1 LKARAISQE
10 ATRKVNI
17 ELPEKGKYIM
27 AVVGIDLGSQNTK
40 AVILEGDEILGGAS
54 METGESAET
63 EARMTVQEALKK
75 TGLKREDLKAA
86 VATGPLSVPV
96 TKAVNITGLTQRSA
110 ASCIALGAYFRFPQA
125 RTVLYVGA
133 DSSMAIRMSADG
145 QVEDSVKNERCA
157 VSSGALLDIVSRM
170 LEIPMED
177 MGELSLKS
185 TNPQTVSSR
194 CVVFAEGEIL
204 SFIHKDPPVP
214 ISDVLAGVN
223 KSIADGLWSMVQKVG
238 VPSELLLC
246 GGVIRN
252 VGIVK
257 AIEAHLG
264 KPALVPK
271 QPQYVRALG
280 AAVFARQLLQQGG
293 V

>member
-1 LKARAISQE
+1 
-10 ATRKVNI
+10 
-17 ELPEKGKYIM
+17 M
-27 AVVGIDLGSQNTK
+27 AVVGIDIGSQNTK
-40 AVILEGDEILGGAS
+40 ALIMEGDEILGGAS
-54 METGESAET
+54 LDTGESAET
-63 EARMTVQEALKK
+63 EARMAVQEALKQ
-75 TGLKREDLKAA
+75 TGLKRGDLKAA

-96 TKAVNITGLTQRSA
+96 TKAVHIAGLEQRSA
-110 ASCIALGAYFRFPQA
+110 ASCIATGAYFRFPQA

-133 DSSMAIRMSADG
+133 DSSMAVRLSAEG

-157 VSSGALLDIVSRM
+157 VSSGALLDIVGRM
-170 LEIPMED
+170 LEIPMAE
-177 MGELSLKS
+177 MGEMSLQS
-185 TNPQTVSSR
+185 TAPQTVSSR

-214 ISDVLAGVN
+214 IPDVLAGVN
-223 KSIADGLWSMVQKVG
+223 QSIANGLWSMVKRVG

-252 VGIVK
+252 AGIVK
-257 AIEAHLG
+257 AIEALLG

-280 AAVFARQLLQQGG
+280 AAVFAGHIAKNGG
-293 V
+293 ASC

>member
-1 LKARAISQE
+1 
-10 ATRKVNI
+10 
-17 ELPEKGKYIM
+17 
-27 AVVGIDLGSQNTK
+27 
-40 AVILEGDEILGGAS
+40 
-54 METGESAET
+54 
-63 EARMTVQEALKK
+63 VQEALKN
-75 TGLKREDLKAA
+75 TGLKREDLKGA

-110 ASCIALGAYFRFPQA
+110 ASCIALGAFFRFPEA

-185 TNPQTVSSR
+185 TSPQTVSSR

-214 ISDVLAGVN
+214 IPDVLAGVN
-223 KSIADGLWSMVQKVG
+223 KSIADGLWSMVKKVG

>member
-1 LKARAISQE
+1 
-10 ATRKVNI
+10 
-17 ELPEKGKYIM
+17 M
-27 AVVGIDLGSQNTK
+27 AVVGIDIGSQNTK
-40 AVILEGDEILGGAS
+40 ALIMEGDQILGGAS
-54 METGESAET
+54 LNTGESAET
-63 EARMTVQEALKK
+63 EARMAVQEALKQV
-75 TGLKREDLKAA
+75 GLKREDLKAA

-96 TKAVNITGLTQRSA
+96 TKAVNIEGLKQRSA
-110 ASCIALGAYFRFPQA
+110 ASCVATGAYFRFPQA

-133 DSSMAIRMSADG
+133 DSSMAVRLSAEG

-170 LEIPMED
+170 LEIPIAE
-177 MGELSLKS
+177 MGELSLQA
-185 TNPQTVSSR
+185 TAPQTVSSR

-214 ISDVLAGVN
+214 IPDVLAGVN
-223 KSIADGLWSMVQKVG
+223 ESIANGLWSMVKRVG

-252 VGIVK
+252 AGIVK

-280 AAVFARQLLQQGG
+280 AAVFARQIEQNGG
-293 V
+293 ASC

>member
-1 LKARAISQE
+1 
-10 ATRKVNI
+10 
-17 ELPEKGKYIM
+17 M

-54 METGESAET
+54 LDTGESAET
-63 EARMTVQEALKK
+63 EARMVVQEALKQ
-75 TGLKREDLKAA
+75 TGLTRENLTAA

-96 TKAVNITGLTQRSA
+96 TKAVDIAELKQRSA
-110 ASCIALGAYFRFPQA
+110 ASCIAKGAYFRFPQA

-133 DSSMAIRMSADG
+133 DSSMAIRLSEEG
-145 QVEDSVKNERCA
+145 TVEDSVKNERCA

-170 LEIPMED
+170 LEVPIEE
-177 MGELSLKS
+177 MGELSLQS
-185 TNPQTVSSR
+185 TSPQTVSSR

-214 ISDVLAGVN
+214 VADVLAGVN
-223 KSIADGLWSMVQKVG
+223 QSIVDGLWSMVQKVG

-246 GGVIRN
+246 GGVVRN
-252 VGIVK
+252 AGIVK
-257 AIEAHLG
+257 AIEARLG
-264 KPALVPK
+264 RPALLPE

-280 AAVFARQLLQQGG
+280 AAVYAREMSQKGG
-293 V
+293 AS

>member
-1 LKARAISQE
+1 
-10 ATRKVNI
+10 
-17 ELPEKGKYIM
+17 M
-27 AVVGIDLGSQNTK
+27 AVVGIDIGSQNTK
-40 AVILEGDEILGGAS
+40 ALIMEGDEILGGAS
-54 METGESAET
+54 LDTGESAET
-63 EARMTVQEALKK
+63 EARMAVQEALKQ

-96 TKAVNITGLTQRSA
+96 TKAVNIAGLEQRSA
-110 ASCIALGAYFRFPQA
+110 ASCIATGGYFRFPQA

-133 DSSMAIRMSADG
+133 DSSMAVRLSAEG

-170 LEIPMED
+170 LEIPMAE
-177 MGELSLKS
+177 MGEMSLQA
-185 TNPQTVSSR
+185 TAPQTVSSR

-214 ISDVLAGVN
+214 IPDVLAGVN
-223 KSIADGLWSMVQKVG
+223 QSIANGLWSMVKRVG

-252 VGIVK
+252 AGIVK
-257 AIEAHLG
+257 AIEALLG

-280 AAVFARQLLQQGG
+280 AAVFACQIAKNGG
-293 V
+293 ASC